1 MFYFIAA
8 SALIGA
14 LSVILSR
21 KKCDTYISI
30 AYVVISFLG
39 VATADYYGN
48 YSVVV
53 CGFVPLAAISVIF
66 GFNKATFS
74 AKLTI
79 LSLSTVF
86 FILTLTLS
94 LFNISIA

>member
-8 SALIGA
+8 SALIGL
-14 LSVILSR
+14 LSVLFSR
-21 KKCDTYISI
+21 KKCDIPMSVVYVLISSI
-30 AYVVISFLG
+30 GVALAAYYEDHSVVIS
-39 VATADYYGN
+39 
-48 YSVVV
+48 
-53 CGFVPLAAISVIF
+53 GFVPLAAISVIF

-79 LSLSTVF
+79 LSLSTVC

-94 LFNISIA
+94 IFNISIA